1 MSRAMVAI
9 VGRPNVGKSTLF
21 NRILKRRISIVEDI
35 PGVTRDRIYGNAE
48 WLNRKFILVDT
59 GGLDPDPKDVIFS
72 KVKLQVEAAIEAADL
87 ILFVVDAREGL
98 VPEDEEI
105 ANMLR
110 KTKKEVILVCNKVD
124 SFKEMPASF
133 YDFFKLG
140 LGEPIPISASNGLG
154 IGELLDEVIKRLP
167 ENDVEYEE
175 ETIKIAVIGRPNVG
189 KSSLV
194 NRILGEERVIVSD
207 IPGTTRDAIDTPFT
221 KDGRNYILIDT
232 AGIRRKSRISESI
245 ERYSVLRALAAI
257 ERADIC
263 LLMIDATEGP
273 TEQDTKIA
281 GYAFENGKGII
292 ILVNKWDIV
301 EKDSN
306 TYKEYTEMIREK
318 LAFISFAPILFIS
331 AKTGQRIHKVLETV
345 YKVWEEYNKRIT
357 TGLLNNVLNEAML
370 MFPPPSSKGRPVKIY
385 YATQVGTKPPTFVI
399 FVNEPELLHFSYVRF
414 LENTIRQN
422 FGFEGVPIVISTKKR
437 GED

>member
-1 MSRAMVAI
+1 
-9 VGRPNVGKSTLF
+9 
-21 NRILKRRISIVEDI
+21 
-35 PGVTRDRIYGNAE
+35 
-48 WLNRKFILVDT
+48 
-59 GGLDPDPKDVIFS
+59 S

-140 LGEPIPISASNGLG
+140 LGEPVPISASNGLG

-175 ETIKIAVIGRPNVG
+175 ETIKIAVIGKPNVG

-221 KDGRNYILIDT
+221 KDGKNYILIDT

-245 ERYSVLRALAAI
+245 ERYSVLRALSAI

-292 ILVNKWDIV
+292 ILVNKWDVV

-345 YKVWEEYNKRIT
+345 DKVWEEYNKRIT

-370 MFPPPSSKGRPVKIY
+370 MFPPPSSKGRSVKIY

-414 LENTIRQN
+414 L
-422 FGFEGVPIVISTKKR
+422 
-437 GED
+437 